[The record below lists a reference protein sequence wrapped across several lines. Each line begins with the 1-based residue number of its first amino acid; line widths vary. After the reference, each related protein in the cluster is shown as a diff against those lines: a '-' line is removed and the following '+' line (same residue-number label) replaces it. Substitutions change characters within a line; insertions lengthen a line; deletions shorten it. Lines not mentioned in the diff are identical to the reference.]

1 MTVLESILDGVRA
14 DLAVRK
20 AERSPAELEYLLQ
33 SVRPPMDVRVALR
46 RPGAAVIAE
55 VKRASP
61 SRGDIAAIA
70 DPADLAR
77 TYADGGAR
85 VISVLTE
92 RRRFKGS
99 LDDLDAVRAAVS
111 IPVLRKDFIVDPYQ
125 VLEARVHGADMVLLI
140 VAALDQGS
148 LESLLAYTHELGMSA
163 LVEAHTE
170 EEAQRAVHAGAVV
183 VGINARNLKT
193 LAVDRGCFE
202 RVVPGLPKG
211 LIRVAESGVR
221 GPADLAEYASAG
233 ADAVLVGEGLVTS
246 GDPLHAVTELVAAG
260 QRFRR
265 SGVFAVDRAATAH
278 QTDAVPPVRW

>member
-46 RPGAAVIAE
+46 RPGVAVIAE

-70 DPADLAR
+70 DPAR

-125 VLEARVHGADMVLLI
+125 VLEARIHGADMVLLI
-140 VAALDQGS
+140 VAALDHGS

-221 GPADLAEYASAG
+221 GPADLAECASAG

-265 SGVFAVDRAATAH
+265 RGVFAVDRAPTAH